1 MIFKTLSGSTYE
13 VNKLTKQ
20 IRRINGMDDP
30 QPRQGKDGE
39 FKTYSSINVE
49 NGKSALIIWPQNVP
63 LLNGTQEKLTE
74 FQIGIPATA
83 TSEVIDIVGT

>member
-13 VNKLTKQ
+13 VNELTKQ

-39 FKTYSSINVE
+39 FKTYSSIHVE
-49 NGKSALIIWPQNVP
+49 KGKSSLIIWPQNVP
-63 LLNGTQEKLTE
+63 LFEGTKEKLKE
-74 FQIGIPATA
+74 SQIGIPATA
-83 TSEVIDIVGT
+83 TSEVIDIIG